1 MKYLIGSFI
10 GLVLSVSVGAESL
23 LEGRVRLSSGQPA
36 IGAQV
41 RLFDLTDLRRF
52 VGTTT
57 DETGHFALSLRALST
72 ARGTALPTDFALGQN
87 YPNPFNPS
95 TIIPYQLPM
104 AAHVRLEVFNLLG
117 QRLATLVDGVRSAGV
132 HMVQWDATDAAGR
145 AVGAGVYI
153 YRLSVGDQTATRR
166 MVLVDGQAGI
176 PAAQGL
182 ARAAVQELVE
192 ADGSVYGLTVSGE
205 GLVAYVNPAF
215 RMGIDEADIVIEE
228 HGGMPSMKL
237 AAGGLLGDVNND
249 GQVDISDVLYLLLYL
264 NSTGKCNRLG
274 SWHRKGQ
281 LVYFPWP
288 FQTQL
293 PTEALMGTYHQ
304 LTEHQR
310 YQIYALKK
318 AGHSQQSIAATVAVS
333 PSTICRELRRNQG
346 QRGYRPGQA
355 HHKAL
360 ARRRHKAKAT
370 KMTAAVIERI
380 EAGLGQ
386 QWSPEQIAGR
396 LATTDGFRLSP
407 QRIYQHIQA
416 DRQAGGML
424 YRHLRHSQKKRKKRY
439 GKADA
444 RGQIKGRISIDQRPA
459 IVEEKSR
466 IGDWEIDLVMGR
478 ARTGALVSVVER
490 RSRYTVL
497 GKVPSKQ
504 AEHVAAATIALLA
517 AHKGHTQ
524 TITADNGKE
533 FAHHATI
540 SQALD
545 AAVYFAHP
553 YHAWERG
560 LNENTNGLIR
570 QYVPKGTALDTLSQ
584 AQVHHIMERLNH
596 RPRKG
601 LAFQTPHEILC
612 KETEV
617 QPKQG
622 EIALTS

>member
-1 MKYLIGSFI
+1 
-10 GLVLSVSVGAESL
+10 
-23 LEGRVRLSSGQPA
+23 
-36 IGAQV
+36 
-41 RLFDLTDLRRF
+41 
-52 VGTTT
+52 
-57 DETGHFALSLRALST
+57 
-72 ARGTALPTDFALGQN
+72 
-87 YPNPFNPS
+87 
-95 TIIPYQLPM
+95 
-104 AAHVRLEVFNLLG
+104 
-117 QRLATLVDGVRSAGV
+117 
-132 HMVQWDATDAAGR
+132 
-145 AVGAGVYI
+145 
-153 YRLSVGDQTATRR
+153 
-166 MVLVDGQAGI
+166 
-176 PAAQGL
+176 
-182 ARAAVQELVE
+182 
-192 ADGSVYGLTVSGE
+192 
-205 GLVAYVNPAF
+205 
-215 RMGIDEADIVIEE
+215 
-228 HGGMPSMKL
+228 
-237 AAGGLLGDVNND
+237 
-249 GQVDISDVLYLLLYL
+249 
-264 NSTGKCNRLG
+264 
-274 SWHRKGQ
+274 
-281 LVYFPWP
+281 
-288 FQTQL
+288 
-293 PTEALMGTYHQ
+293 MGTYHQ
-304 LTEHQR
+304 LTEYQR

-318 AGHSQQSIAATVAVS
+318 AGHDQQCIAATVAVS
-333 PSTICRELRRNQG
+333 PSTISRELRRNQG

-360 ARRRHKAKAT
+360 AHRRHKAKAT
-370 KMTAAVIERI
+370 KMTAGVIERI
-380 EAGLGQ
+380 EAGLRQ
-386 QWSPEQIAGR
+386 QWSPEQISGR
-396 LATTDGFRLSP
+396 LEATGGLRLSP

-416 DRQAGGML
+416 DRQAGGTL

-444 RGQIKGRISIDQRPA
+444 RGQIKDRVSIDRRPA

-478 ARTGALVSVVER
+478 PRTGALVSVVER

-517 AHKGHTQ
+517 PHKGHTQ

-533 FAHHATI
+533 FAHHTTI

-570 QYVPKGTALDTLSQ
+570 QYVPKGTALDTLSE

-617 QPKQG
+617 QPKHC

>member
-1 MKYLIGSFI
+1 MLR
-10 GLVLSVSVGAESL
+10 VSVSVVVAVLVHVILSAPSYGAESKMERWYTL
-23 LEGRVRLSSGQPA
+23 WN
-36 IGAQV
+36 IGY
-41 RLFDLTDLRRF
+41 
-52 VGTTT
+52 
-57 DETGHFALSLRALST
+57 
-72 ARGTALPTDFALGQN
+72 GQN
-87 YPNPFNPS
+87 GYPLELQEVLDEINDQPNVEHSVGMTVADVLGFYVPLGEQTLIG
-95 TIIPYQLPM
+95 TIINANADVY
-104 AAHVRLEVFNLLG
+104 EWK
-117 QRLATLVDGVRSAGV
+117 DGE
-132 HMVQWDATDAAGR
+132 T
-145 AVGAGVYI
+145 
-153 YRLSVGDQTATRR
+153 
-166 MVLVDGQAGI
+166 
-176 PAAQGL
+176 
-182 ARAAVQELVE
+182 
-192 ADGSVYGLTVSGE
+192 
-205 GLVAYVNPAF
+205 
-215 RMGIDEADIVIEE
+215 
-228 HGGMPSMKL
+228 
-237 AAGGLLGDVNND
+237 
-249 GQVDISDVLYLLLYL
+249 QVDIYNYIWGASVIHFPNAKIGQGGFVRTDLGLAFVSAEVFYDNL
-264 NSTGKCNRLG
+264 NSTCKCNRLG
-274 SWHRKGQ
+274 RWHRKGQ

-318 AGHSQQSIAATVAVS
+318 AGHDQQSIAATVSVS

-380 EAGLGQ
+380 EADLGQ

-396 LATTDGFRLSP
+396 LATTDGLHLSP

-416 DRQAGGML
+416 DRQAGGTL

-444 RGQIKGRISIDQRPA
+444 RGQIKGRVSIDQRPA

-478 ARTGALVSVVER
+478 PRTGALVSVVER

-517 AHKGHTQ
+517 PHKGHTQ

-545 AAVYFAHP
+545 AAVYFAPP

-584 AQVHHIMERLNH
+584 AQIHHIMERLNH